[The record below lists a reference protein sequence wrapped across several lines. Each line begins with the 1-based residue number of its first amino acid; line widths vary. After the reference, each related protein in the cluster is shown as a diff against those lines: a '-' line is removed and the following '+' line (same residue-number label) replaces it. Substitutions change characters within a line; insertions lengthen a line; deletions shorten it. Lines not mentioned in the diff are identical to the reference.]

1 MMKER
6 RQEFLGELSRKV
18 DGKGRVVLPAE
29 YRDLLDGDF
38 YVTRGR
44 DRCLYVFPWEV
55 WERRKKALGQLD
67 EASAGG
73 RAEVRAFFSG
83 ATRPDLDS
91 AGRVQLS
98 FRLREYAGLS
108 QDVIFVGAGE
118 YAEIWAAGGVGPL
131 PTIGHGGLFRRTG
144 GITTGRR
151 LTPHNPPAR

>member
-1 MMKER
+1 MKER

-55 WERRKKALGQLD
+55 WEKKKKAIGQLD
-67 EASAGG
+67 EASAAG

-118 YAEIWAAGGVGPL
+118 YAEIWAAEAWARYQPSAMAAYSGGQEDSPQA
-131 PTIGHGGLFRRTG
+131 
-144 GITTGRR
+144 
-151 LTPHNPPAR
+151 ND